1 MNILTYWFYHKQT
14 GLLVEKRF
22 NESHLVDR
30 PWFIDTVYGEY
41 VGLKFE
47 KANVLIQEWNKLGN
61 DNGYF
66 YYLHRPEIS

>member
-1 MNILTYWFYHKQT
+1 M
-14 GLLVEKRF
+14 
-22 NESHLVDR
+22 VDR